1 MLIEDRIN
9 ESIAVKQRILQDKNI
24 INTIEK
30 ISKVIKRAFENN
42 GKVLL
47 CGNGGSAADS
57 LHLASEFTGRF
68 QRNRKSLPAIS
79 LNANISELTSIAN
92 DYGYDTVFARTVEGL
107 MRPEDV
113 LMGISTSGNSENI
126 YQAVMKA
133 KEIGATTI
141 VLLGKTGGKIME
153 QADYNI
159 IVPSDCTAR
168 IQESH
173 IMIGHIICE
182 MVEEQ
187 CTSCLG

>member
-1 MLIEDRIN
+1 MLIEERIS
-9 ESIAVKQRILQDKNI
+9 ESIAVKQRILRDKYI
-24 INTIEK
+24 ISTIEK
-30 ISKVIKRAFENN
+30 ISAAIKYAFENN

-57 LHLASEFTGRF
+57 LHIASELTGRF
-68 QRNRKSLPAIS
+68 QKKRKALPAIS

-92 DYGYDTVFARTVEGL
+92 DYGYDMVFARTVEGL

-113 LMGISTSGNSENI
+113 LMGISTSGDSENV
-126 YQAVMKA
+126 YQAIMKA
-133 KEIGATTI
+133 KEIGGITI
-141 VLLGKTGGKIME
+141 ALLGKTGGKIGG

-159 IVPSDCTAR
+159 IVPSECTAR

-182 MVEEQ
+182 MIEEA
-187 CTSCLG
+187 